1 MPGILWRLKRFGQ
14 RYESLFQRY
23 DVLLSPTLAEP
34 PVPLG
39 YISPDIPYDKA
50 LERLMRY
57 ATFTPVQNLSG
68 GAAVSLPLARSAEGL
83 PIGVQL
89 AGNIGAER
97 RLLELSFAL
106 EEAMP
111 WPTIADVVAS

>member
-1 MPGILWRLKRFGQ
+1 
-14 RYESLFQRY
+14 
-23 DVLLSPTLAEP
+23 
-34 PVPLG
+34 
-39 YISPDIPYDKA
+39 
-50 LERLMRY
+50 
-57 ATFTPVQNLSG
+57 VQNLSG

-89 AGNIGAER
+89 AGNVGAER

-111 WPTIADVVAS
+111 WPTIADVANA